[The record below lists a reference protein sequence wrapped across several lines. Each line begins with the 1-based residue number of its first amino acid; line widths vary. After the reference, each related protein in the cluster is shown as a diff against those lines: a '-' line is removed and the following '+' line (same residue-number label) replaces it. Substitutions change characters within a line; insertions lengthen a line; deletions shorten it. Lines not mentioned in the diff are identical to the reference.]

1 MEILKQLR
9 KQNKFTQK
17 DVAAQLGVSFQCY
30 QGYEAGYRQPT
41 PEMLCKLAD
50 VFEVSVDY
58 LLGRE
63 TQPNKNTA
71 LLNKDGV
78 TDVALNYIKEFET
91 IINEKRFRDFSK
103 LYRAMNDFQKV
114 YMFAYII
121 GYLNK
126 SGVNTVP
133 IVGY

>member
-1 MEILKQLR
+1 MEILSTLR
-9 KQNKFTQK
+9 KQNGLTQK
-17 DVAAQLGVSFQCY
+17 DVAKKLAMSQQAYSR
-30 QGYEAGYRQPT
+30 YERAECQPDLQT
-41 PEMLCKLAD
+41 LCKLAD

-63 TQPNKNTA
+63 TAQNKNTA

-91 IINEKRFRDFSK
+91 IISEKRFRDFSK
-103 LYRAMNDFQKV
+103 LYRAMNDLQKV
-114 YMFAYII
+114 YLLAYIV

-126 SGVNTVP
+126 SGVNTIP

>member
-9 KQNKFTQK
+9 KQNGFTQK
-17 DVAAQLGVSFQCY
+17 QMADQLGITISAY
-30 QGYEAGYRQPT
+30 GNYELGQRQPT

-50 VFEVSVDY
+50 IFEVSVDY

-63 TQPNKNTA
+63 TPPNKNTA
-71 LLNKDGV
+71 LVNKDGI
-78 TDVALNYIKEFET
+78 TDVALNYIKEFES

-103 LYRAMNDFQKV
+103 LYRAMNDLQKV
-114 YMFAYII
+114 YMLAYII

-126 SGVNTVP
+126 AGVNTIP

>member
-9 KQNKFTQK
+9 KQNGFTQK
-17 DVAAQLGVSFQCY
+17 EIAKQLNVTYQCY
-30 QGYEAGYRQPT
+30 QRYETGERQPT

-50 VFEVSVDY
+50 IFEVSVDY

-71 LLNKDGV
+71 LIEKDGI
-78 TDVALNYIKEFET
+78 TDVAKNFIKEFQDVLS
-91 IINEKRFRDFSK
+91 EKRFRDLAK
-103 LYRAMNDFQKV
+103 LYRAMNDLQKV
-114 YMFAYII
+114 YMIAYIV

-126 SGVNTVP
+126 AGVNTTN